1 MRIDCGPNF
10 DEIRDSIENG
20 KVVTFRSNRGEEV
33 HGVVVDAK
41 VDPEKGRATLMVE
54 EQTTGAVYFA
64 RYSHPGGRCSYGDL
78 VSWHLTRDA
87 IQELRRET

>member
-1 MRIDCGPNF
+1 MRFDSGPNF

-20 KVVTFRSNRGEEV
+20 KVVTFRSIRGEEV
-33 HGVVVDAK
+33 RGVVVDAK
-41 VDPEKGRATLMVE
+41 VDPEKGRAALMVE

-64 RYSHPGGRCSYGDL
+64 RYSHLGGRYSCGDL